1 MAGLI
6 DERPGRRGPLKL
18 NDEILAYLQQAPRSM
33 SGAALAAEVE
43 ARFGVSLHRRTLERA
58 KRPRS
63 ASGGR
68 PSRRLRGLEP
78 CEKPRCAARR
88 WWVRPARFERAGL
101 AALIIRPLALP
112 VFSAVITG
120 AARPPWSPYA
130 DPRSEAIIDVYRLL
144 LAAESGV
151 AEEATS

>member
-1 MAGLI
+1 MSKRWPAVEAAQADYETLR
-6 DERPGRRGPLKL
+6 EAAVRGTPLV
-18 NDEILAYLQQAPRSM
+18 
-33 SGAALAAEVE
+33 GAAA
-43 ARFGVSLHRRTLERA
+43 
-58 KRPRS
+58 
-63 ASGGR
+63 
-68 PSRRLRGLEP
+68 
-78 CEKPRCAARR
+78 
-88 WWVRPARFERAGL
+88 ARFERAGL

-144 LAAESGV
+144 LACETGV